1 MTVDRYALHRVA
13 QPPAVPERGRHRR
26 DRRDLRTPRGPGRHP
41 PLSPGART
49 MAPRAGRGRC
59 PAGRR
64 GRGLRRPPGSMPA
77 PGLQRGALFV
87 HLASLVFG
95 FGAVLA
101 VDWVAL
107 LWVLRRR
114 PLGDVLRTSR
124 NTHLPAWL
132 GYAGLLASGALLE
145 PDLSS
150 WATRVKLALV
160 VLIGWNGLVAT
171 VMPEPLDRVAG
182 TSAASGPTPP
192 ARVRSLTLLSQ
203 LGGGVPWRSASSAP
217 R

>member
-1 MTVDRYALHRVA
+1 M
-13 QPPAVPERGRHRR
+13 
-26 DRRDLRTPRGPGRHP
+26 
-41 PLSPGART
+41 
-49 MAPRAGRGRC
+49 
-59 PAGRR
+59 
-64 GRGLRRPPGSMPA
+64 
-77 PGLQRGALFV
+77 

-171 VMPEPLDRVAG
+171 VMQEPLDRVAG
-182 TSAASGPTPP
+182 RPRRPDRRLLLACGA
-192 ARVRSLTLLSQ
+192 LTLLSQ
-203 LGGGVPWRSASSAP
+203 LGWWGAMAIGFVNTR
-217 R
+217 